1 MNFQETAPFSLKDG
15 TYLPQTRH
23 LRTFNSAP
31 FHQRHAVLTFAK
43 RRFTQKCIVFCTIVV
58 FFYMATACLSSFST
72 ARLMNSLIVVPVVAA
87 KAAIRE

>member
-31 FHQRHAVLTFAK
+31 FGQRHAVLTFSELAHGNK
-43 RRFTQKCIVFCTIVV
+43 KYPSFLQISIILFI
-58 FFYMATACLSSFST
+58 FAC
-72 ARLMNSLIVVPVVAA
+72 RN
-87 KAAIRE
+87 